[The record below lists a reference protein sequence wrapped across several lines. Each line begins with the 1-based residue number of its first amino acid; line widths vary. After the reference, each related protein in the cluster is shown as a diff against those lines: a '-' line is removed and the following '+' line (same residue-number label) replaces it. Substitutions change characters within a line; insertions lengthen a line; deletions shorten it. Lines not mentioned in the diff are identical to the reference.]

1 MTDRHYTDDE
11 VAEIFRVAAEGSAST
26 APPSGSAGGLT
37 LRDLQSIARDVGIA
51 PDAVAE
57 AARSLD
63 GPVARPASRTFLGLP
78 IAVERTVSLDRRMT
92 DAEWEL
98 LVVELREVFG
108 ARGTL
113 RTQGSLREWSN
124 GNLRAFLEPTST
136 GHRLRLGTFKGN
148 VPPSV
153 AVGVL
158 TLGTSAAIAVA
169 AVANGT
175 LSHSLLAIAALAIAG
190 AGFVANA
197 TLRLPGWAQQRRRQM
212 DGIVERLAAVTHVD
226 HGSEAQVG
234 LSPPTDGETGV
245 RPPN

>member
-1 MTDRHYTDDE
+1 MTERHYTDDE
-11 VAEIFRVAAEGSAST
+11 VAAIFRVAAEGSESRT
-26 APPSGSAGGLT
+26 LPSSNADGLT

-63 GPVARPASRTFLGLP
+63 RPLARPALRTFLGLP
-78 IAVERTVSLDRRMT
+78 IAVERTVSLNRRLT

-113 RTQGSLREWSN
+113 RAQGSLREWSN

-136 GHRLRLGTFKGN
+136 GHRLRLATFKGN

-153 AVGVL
+153 AVGAL
-158 TLGTSAAIAVA
+158 LLGTSAAIDVA

-190 AGFVANA
+190 G
-197 TLRLPGWAQQRRRQM
+197 
-212 DGIVERLAAVTHVD
+212 
-226 HGSEAQVG
+226 
-234 LSPPTDGETGV
+234 GV
-245 RPPN
+245 RGERHAAASRLGTAAPTADGWHRRAAHRGDAC